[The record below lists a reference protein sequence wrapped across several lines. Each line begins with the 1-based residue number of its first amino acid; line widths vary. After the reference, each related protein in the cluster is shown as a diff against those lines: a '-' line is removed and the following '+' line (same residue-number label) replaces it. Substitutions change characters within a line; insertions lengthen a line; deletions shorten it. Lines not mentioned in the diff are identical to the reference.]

1 MMSFAINRA
10 SNHLGN
16 FRTFFDE
23 LLHGFRLDLIARSRE
38 FDVNLSEDSAR

>member
-1 MMSFAINRA
+1 MRFAA
-10 SNHLGN
+10 TWSPNHLGD

-38 FDVNLSEDSAR
+38 CDINLSEDSAG